1 MSARRI
7 ARTLA
12 VAAVLIG
19 AAPSSAGLPD
29 WAKAIAESA
38 PPLPEGSPEWT
49 SRTLFTERRIE
60 VDPKGS
66 PWRVVERTA
75 TQVLSNRA
83 DDVMFG
89 IFTFNDDTKVKKS
102 KGWHVPPGDR
112 AERNIGGT
120 LDVTM
125 TDTFLTDAKA
135 RAVALTGV
143 KRGSLVFFEF
153 EADRK
158 PYTST
163 ETFSLGDPARPV
175 DRERV
180 VVSAPP
186 GWTLR
191 HAWLRGTGP
200 EPVRDAAGWTFETT
214 GWTPPKDE
222 PLGPEASDLT
232 PRLVV
237 AMDPPAGAAPAAV
250 PLADWDAFARWFQ
263 GLARGREVPDATIE
277 AAAKEAVAGAG
288 PEPLDKIRAMALLVR
303 NRVRYVSRAVGIGGY
318 TPAAAT
324 ATLAGLYGDCKDK
337 GTLLRSV
344 LAAGGF
350 TSYPILINATWA
362 DTVADA
368 VPDPGAFD
376 HFVVGV
382 AWPKDAP
389 VPDGVGSA
397 LLEAPGIGKV
407 LVVDT
412 TDEYAWPGTLP
423 ANLAGRRGALITA
436 DRGILVTMP
445 AGEPATHRIERSTVL
460 TFAKDG
466 GAGVAIEV
474 KYFGWPAEAARA
486 AYAGSAV
493 ERRESVEDDARRAW
507 SGAEVTDYAST
518 VEAGDGAYVETL
530 KLDLPAGSAELK
542 DGLLRIFAGMSG
554 DLSRVPLT
562 KRKGPIVFESPV
574 RVSYVASIVGAPEGG
589 LPTSH
594 EASGNG
600 WTVRSGVSREGGT
613 VRGSLVYERTRT
625 RFDPEAFPEVKQMWS
640 AVSKAGSAAISLR
653 PE

>member
-1 MSARRI
+1 MKRARVSGSFQDAARAANAEPLRILRRDRSGQVRRRRRYRGGLLLGAALGALALLGGAAYGARRYLTHSP
-7 ARTLA
+7 RF
-12 VAAVLIG
+12 VL
-19 AAPSSAGLPD
+19 
-29 WAKAIAESA
+29 
-38 PPLPEGSPEWT
+38 
-49 SRTLFTERRIE
+49 RRIE
-60 VDPKGS
+60 ISETRYAPASKLK
-66 PWRVVERTA
+66 A
-75 TQVLSNRA
+75 VLQPHL
-83 DDVMFG
+83 G
-89 IFTFNDDTKVKKS
+89 
-102 KGWHVPPGDR
+102 
-112 AERNIGGT
+112 RN
-120 LDVTM
+120 L
-125 TDTFLTDAKA
+125 FRL
-135 RAVALTGV
+135 
-143 KRGSLVFFEF
+143 
-153 EADRK
+153 
-158 PYTST
+158 
-163 ETFSLGDPARPV
+163 DPARLGRDLEARRWVKRAVVKRVLP
-175 DRERV
+175 DGLFCAIEERV
-180 VVSAPP
+180 
-186 GWTLR
+186 
-191 HAWLRGTGP
+191 
-200 EPVRDAAGWTFETT
+200 
-214 GWTPPKDE
+214 
-222 PLGPEASDLT
+222 
-232 PRLVV
+232 PR
-237 AMDPPAGAAPAAV
+237 
-250 PLADWDAFARWFQ
+250 
-263 GLARGREVPDATIE
+263 GLA
-277 AAAKEAVAGAG
+277 
-288 PEPLDKIRAMALLVR
+288 LLR
-303 NRVRYVSRAVGIGGY
+303 DRVWLVDGEGVGINPY
-318 TPAAAT
+318 
-324 ATLAGLYGDCKDK
+324 
-337 GTLLRSV
+337 
-344 LAAGGF
+344 AGGDRRY
-350 TSYPILINATWA
+350 SYPILINATEA